1 MVFRLYD
8 GLLKVVQW
16 NEGKDLRGFNV
27 RCDDLYII
35 DITFMSD
42 PGNINFLQKLLSFG
56 GVFIGSEFL
65 WHGIFFYI
73 ILRLNI

>member
-42 PGNINFLQKLLSFG
+42 PGNAL
-56 GVFIGSEFL
+56 
-65 WHGIFFYI
+65 IFC
-73 ILRLNI
+73 RN